1 MWAPRWLRTLARRKS
16 GEKANAESARQLN
29 DYFAPGGGVSTWE
42 DGSDTV
48 PAPLHPGEHI
58 IPGAGRIKGRLLGD
72 AYVRYEPDATRFRQD
87 LRPIPSW
94 SPRHTYGGKGT
105 IHNTTTIDVQLDE
118 QTGEVVAVWFRCL
131 NLPFTVS
138 TVDHQPVN
146 NPAEKAIEE
155 ITYVELPSEEGSQ

>member
-16 GEKANAESARQLN
+16 GAAYEALRAAHTFTPWCDGFHPVGKQCNLPSAASARL
-29 DYFAPGGGVSTWE
+29 P
-42 DGSDTV
+42 
-48 PAPLHPGEHI
+48 
-58 IPGAGRIKGRLLGD
+58 GD
-72 AYVRYEPDATRFRQD
+72 AYVRYEPDTTRFRQD

-155 ITYVELPSEEGSQ
+155 ITYVELPREEGSQ